1 MKDSTYN
8 HNVYLLLSLAFKKQG
23 NIEAAIK
30 ALSDGITLFASFTE
44 AFLARA
50 KLFLKI
56 G

>member
-1 MKDSTYN
+1 MKDNAYN

-30 ALSDGITLFASFTE
+30 ALTDGISLFTSFTE

-50 KLFLKI
+50 KLFLKM